1 MKIIEIV
8 DDANLGSKEDLTR
21 YFHKVVY
28 PLGIK
33 KYQVKHA
40 HASTEDGEPITTAL
54 IMDAINSEDF
64 TRGSVRRNR
73 GFLS

>member
-1 MKIIEIV
+1 MKIIGIMG
-8 DDANLGSKEDLTR
+8 DANLCNKEDLAR

-40 HASTEDGEPITTAL
+40 HATTEDGEPIITTL
-54 IMDAINSEDF
+54 IMDATNSEDF
-64 TRGSVRRNR
+64 TRGSVRRN
-73 GFLS
+73 

>member
-1 MKIIEIV
+1 MKIIEIMG
-8 DDANLGSKEDLTR
+8 DANLCSKEDLAT

-40 HASTEDGEPITTAL
+40 HASTEDGEPIITSL

-64 TRGSVRRNR
+64 TRGSVRRIEV
-73 GFLS
+73 F